1 MIIFT
6 TTLAEVAQRRR
17 TSIWNQVFKIIITL
31 FSFFLTVLF
40 LVFWLYWNL
49 VKVIFEVQFSC
60 LVVSDYLQPHGTQD
74 ARLPCPS
81 PTPRAYAVR
90 LVSIKSVMPSNHLI
104 LCRPL
109 LLTPSILPSIRVFSD
124 ESVLHIRWPKDWNCA
139 SASVLPMNWFPL
151 GLTSWIFLQSMGPSR
166 VFSNNTVQKHQF
178 FSAQLSL

>member
-139 SASVLPMNWFPL
+139 SASVLPMNIQDWFPL
-151 GLTSWIFLQSMGPSR
+151 GWTGWISLLSKGPSR
-166 VFSNNTVQKHQF
+166 VFSNNTVQRH
-178 FSAQLSL
+178 